1 MAYLIFK
8 LIHVFAVIIFLG
20 NIMVGQ
26 FWKSHADRSG
36 DAKIIAATIKGLIRA
51 DRFFTMPAVAFLIIA
66 GFGAAGIGFYPILE
80 TGWIMWSLIMIIIS
94 AASFM
99 AKVVP
104 AQKKLLK
111 IAQTDPFDQVLYDAV
126 SKEWNLWG
134 SIATITPIIA
144 VILMILKVPA

>member
-20 NIMVGQ
+20 NIIIAV
-26 FWKSHADRSG
+26 FWKGHG
-36 DAKIIAATIKGLIRA
+36 DNSNDPKIIAHTMKGIIRA
-51 DRFFTMPAVAFLIIA
+51 DRFFTMPAVAFLILA
-66 GFGAAGIGFYPILE
+66 GFGAMGIGYIPFE
-80 TGWIMWSLIMIIIS
+80 TGWIIWGLILIVIS
-94 AASFM
+94 AAAFM

-111 IAQTDPFDQVLYDAV
+111 IAEADTFDQQLYDAV

-134 SIATITPIIA
+134 SIATIAPIIA
-144 VILMILKVPA
+144 VVLMVLKVPA